1 MKRTASVVVSAVVIF
16 VLAFASL
23 ASAQPKT
30 QLRFAFWG
38 EAAEGVQKN
47 EMYSKIVERL
57 QAKYPNVEVIFEM
70 TPSRDY
76 ETKLFTQIAAGSAP
90 DVLVVRDMST
100 NALVDNGMLMDL
112 DPFIKADGYDLSE
125 FYPQVLDVY
134 RRNGKLYA
142 IPPGFTTLVM
152 LYNSDHYNE
161 AGLAAPVGSWS
172 WDEFADAARKLTRGQ
187 SGTGE
192 YDRYGVFINEWD
204 GFWTPFI
211 RQNNGDIFDAEGNV
225 VLDSPQNIETME
237 FLADLK
243 NNQNVSPPFEVA
255 GAYGWWDGLFM
266 QGKVSMV
273 QLGYWTLGIYT
284 DPSLRWGIAE
294 LPYNKRKSTLIYSYG
309 YGISSQTQHPELAWE
324 LLKELVSE
332 EAQMVQGDI
341 PSRTA
346 LAADLLFRP
355 GRQYPENVHVF
366 IDSLAFGEMAPQT
379 TNFSE
384 MYARI
389 NGQVWQ
395 ILTGEKPASNALIDA
410 AVGVRALIYEG
421 R

>member
-1 MKRTASVVVSAVVIF
+1 MRRTPIVIVSAVVF

-23 ASAQPKT
+23 AWAQGKT
-30 QLRFAFWG
+30 ELRFAFWG
-38 EAAEGVQKN
+38 EAAEGVQKT
-47 EMYSKIVERL
+47 EMYEAIAKRL
-57 QAKYPNVEVIFEM
+57 QAKYPNVEVVFEM

-100 NALVDNGMLMDL
+100 NALVDNGLLLPL
-112 DPFIKADGYDLSE
+112 DSFIEADGYDLSE

-134 RRNGKLYA
+134 RRNGRLYA

-152 LYNSDHYNE
+152 LYNADHFNE
-161 AGLAAPVGSWS
+161 AGLAEPVGEWS
-172 WDEFADAARKLTRGQ
+172 WDAFAETARKLTRGQ
-187 SGTGE
+187 MSSGE
-192 YDRYGVFINEWD
+192 FDRYGVFINEWD

-211 RQNNGDIFDAEGNV
+211 RQNGGDIFDAEGRV

-243 NNQNVSPPFEVA
+243 NNQQVSPPFEVA

-266 QGKVSMV
+266 RGKVSMV
-273 QLGYWTLGIYT
+273 QLGYWTVAIYT
-284 DPSLRWGIAE
+284 DPTLNWGITE
-294 LPYNKRKSTLIYSYG
+294 LPYNKRKSTLIYSTG
-309 YGISSQTQHPELAWE
+309 YGISSQTKHPELAWE

-332 EAQMVQGDI
+332 EAQLVQGDI
-341 PSRTA
+341 PSRTS
-346 LAADLLFRP
+346 LAAELLYRP
-355 GRQYPENVHVF
+355 GRENPRNIHVF
-366 IDSLAFGEMAPQT
+366 IDSLAFAEMAPQT

-395 ILTGEKPASNALIDA
+395 ILTGEKSPANAMIDA
-410 AVGVRALIYEG
+410 AIGVRALVEG